1 MYIRIVRPQFKPGT
15 AEAAAKHW
23 EQIMRPRV
31 EKNPD
36 VQRGFM
42 AATADRSSV
51 VAITIWSNLPD
62 EAATKQMMDQIAQ
75 EMQEFTA
82 GPPSAETYEVIG
94 QI

>member
-1 MYIRIVRPQFKPGT
+1 MYIRIVRPQFKQGM

-23 EQIMRPRV
+23 EEIMRSRIK
-31 EKNPD
+31 KNPD

-51 VAITIWSNLPD
+51 VAITIWNQRPD
-62 EAATKQMMDQIAQ
+62 PTATKKMMDEISQ
-75 EMQEFTA
+75 EMRDFTA
-82 GPPSAETYEVIG
+82 GPPTAEDYEVIG